1 LSGYRAVKIAPPIRP
16 YAMLRGVIPT
26 IDDVRAAA
34 ATIEGHVHHT
44 PVLSSATLSEAVGA
58 PVTLKAELL
67 QRSGSF
73 KVRGAFNRLS
83 SLTDEERARGVI
95 GLSAGNHAQ
104 ALALAAR
111 ELGTTALVLMPPDA
125 SPAKVA
131 ATRGY
136 GGQVD
141 LESADSAA
149 MQERMAELAES
160 SGRVIVHPFNDPA
173 VQAGGGTVG
182 LELVEQSAN
191 LDTVIVP
198 VGGGGLVTGI
208 AVAVKALLPGAR
220 VIGVE
225 PDLAPSVRRALDAGE
240 VVPVE
245 LGPTIADA
253 LKAPSALPNSLEGCR
268 TLVDD
273 IVLVSEEELIE
284 AVRFVYTRAKLA
296 CEAGAA
302 AGVAAL
308 LSGRIDVR
316 GSSGVGVVISG
327 GNIAPELLAQIL
339 V

>member
-1 LSGYRAVKIAPPIRP
+1 
-16 YAMLRGVIPT
+16 MLRGVIPT
-26 IDDVRAAA
+26 IDDVREAA
-34 ATIEGHVHHT
+34 ATIEGHVHRT
-44 PVLSSATLSEAVGA
+44 PVLSSATLSAAVGA
-58 PVTLKAELL
+58 PVTLKAELF

-83 SLTDEERARGVI
+83 SLTAAERQRGVI

-111 ELGTTALVLMPPDA
+111 ELDTTALVLMPPDA

-136 GGQVD
+136 GGEVD
-141 LESADSAA
+141 LESADAAA
-149 MQERMAELAES
+149 MHARMTELART
-160 SGRVIVHPFNDPA
+160 SGRVIVHPFDDPM

-182 LELVEQSAN
+182 LEMVEQIADI
-191 LDTVIVP
+191 DTVVVP

-208 AVAVKALLPGAR
+208 GVAVKALVPGVR

-225 PDLAPSVRRALDAGE
+225 PELAPSVSRALEAGE

-245 LGPTIADA
+245 LGATIADA
-253 LKAPSALPNSLEGCR
+253 LKTPGAGPNSLEGCR
-268 TLVDD
+268 TVVDD
-273 IVLVSEEELIE
+273 VVLVSEDEITE
-284 AVRFVYTRAKLA
+284 AMRLLYTRAKLA

-308 LSGRIDVR
+308 ISGRVDVR
-316 GSSGVGVVISG
+316 GARGVAIVISG
-327 GNIAPELLAQIL
+327 GNVSPELLARVL

>member
-1 LSGYRAVKIAPPIRP
+1 
-16 YAMLRGVIPT
+16 MLRGVIPT

-34 ATIEGHVHHT
+34 ATIERHVHRT
-44 PVLSSATLSEAVGA
+44 PVVSSATLSSAVGA

-73 KVRGAFNRLS
+73 KVRGAFNRLA
-83 SLTDEERARGVI
+83 SLTAAERERGVI

-131 ATRGY
+131 ATQGY
-136 GGQVD
+136 GGEVD
-141 LESADSAA
+141 LESADAAA
-149 MQERMAELAES
+149 MHGRMTELAGT
-160 SGRVIVHPFNDPA
+160 SGRVIVHPFDDPV

-182 LELVEQSAN
+182 LELVEQVAG
-191 LDTVIVP
+191 LDTVVVP

-208 AVAVKALLPGAR
+208 AVAVKALVPGVR

-225 PDLAPSVRRALDAGE
+225 PELAPSVSRALEAGE

-253 LKAPSALPNSLEGCR
+253 LKAPSAGPNSLEGCR
-268 TLVDD
+268 ELVDD
-273 IVLVSEEELIE
+273 MVLVSEDEIAE
-284 AVRFVYTRAKLA
+284 AMRFVYSRAKLA

-308 LSGRIDVR
+308 LTGRVDVR
-316 GSSGVGVVISG
+316 RARAVAVVISG
-327 GNIAPELLAQIL
+327 GNVAPELLARVL
-339 V
+339 VEQRS